1 MENIMTKQKLT
12 WILFLSSL
20 PLLYYGFSNFAYQAV
35 SSNLE
40 ALLISITCTLGLLFF
55 FSSFYVYYNFD
66 QYFTTDVKP
75 NSSTIFAD
83 SIPDFVYWDDY
94 SEKKA
99 KPNSFI
105 NTKTKDIIMDV
116 SNPPIITSVDLMKQE
131 QQLNQRKEQLK
142 QALEEVEQEKLQI
155 QQSLQDRGW
164 IRKINGEWTVG

>member
-1 MENIMTKQKLT
+1 MTKQNLKYF
-12 WILFLSSL
+12 LFLFSL
-20 PLLYYGFSNFAYQAV
+20 PLLYYGFSNFAYQNV

-55 FSSFYVYYNFD
+55 FGSFYTNHFFIDNV
-66 QYFTTDVKP
+66 TPTP
-75 NSSTIFAD
+75 
-83 SIPDFVYWDDY
+83 IPTV
-94 SEKKA
+94 
-99 KPNSFI
+99 
-105 NTKTKDIIMDV
+105 TLKTKDIIMDV

-142 QALEEVEQEKLQI
+142 EALEQVEQEKLQI